1 MDVRV
6 DNFLDFCKIFYPSR
20 YRLEMKKPGFD
31 FSLLEAEVR
40 ENGGIDVNNIFF
52 NGFCVEETEELNF
65 DNFDIEKQLAKL
77 DNDLDKAKYLI
88 NCFDFI
94 FRMPLLAFLPE
105 KDLSVEPYYTSKE
118 IIIHLFNN
126 KMFGINL
133 FEKLYFIYNNVITNE
148 ELSTAFYNYYR
159 SIGLSYVYEYLSDFI
174 KGYELYKENKNKIN
188 DNNFVNNY
196 FSQFLSSTWFNDLA
210 NGNFSSRVLKSE
222 YFYQNTALNYNFSYF
237 GAEGRSGNSMSY
249 NTTELFE
256 NNFELFKK
264 NKLFLN
270 KDLLIASSS
279 YNLVGDSSQEYF
291 FELTFKY
298 SDNLKSSFKINI
310 EVASKLINIYVPLS
324 LTENINTKL
333 ELKNYRKKVLKDY
346 GFRGPNKANSYG
358 ANKNGGEDYSDG
370 NMLPLSY
377 YNFKNF
383 VYGKIIPKNPEQ
395 ANSNINFSSS
405 FFSKDI
411 YGLIEKKDFINTD
424 TTYFTERFI
433 NKAKRYLMRNRN
445 DKLFESVPNEMIE
458 QVIEENAATQ

>member
-94 FRMPLLAFLPE
+94 FRMPLLPFLPE
-105 KDLSVEPYYTSKE
+105 KDLSVEPYYEQTE
-118 IIIHLFNN
+118 IAKHLL
-126 KMFGINL
+126 KTKIFGINI
-133 FEKLYFIYNNVITNE
+133 FEKAHFVMEKISSDKDLNNTLFNYCRDIGLEYIFNILFTKLEELYSYYEIKNNLSPNTIYN
-148 ELSTAFYNYYR
+148 
-159 SIGLSYVYEYLSDFI
+159 
-174 KGYELYKENKNKIN
+174 
-188 DNNFVNNY
+188 
-196 FSQFLSSTWFNDLA
+196 FLSETWFNYETD
-210 NGNFSSRVLKSE
+210 GNFTSKIINYTYVNNEPTNTEARFNSYEKNRNYMFFKEKS
-222 YFYQNTALNYNFSYF
+222 
-237 GAEGRSGNSMSY
+237 M
-249 NTTELFE
+249 FE

-270 KDLLIASSS
+270 QDLLINNS
-279 YNLVGDSSQEYF
+279 YTYIAGHADEEYF
-291 FELTFKY
+291 VELVFKY
-298 SDNLKSSFKINI
+298 SDNLKFSVKLKAEMGFKLDC
-310 EVASKLINIYVPLS
+310 VYLPLP

-333 ELKNYRKKVLKDY
+333 DLKNYRKKVLKDN
-346 GFRGPNKANSYG
+346 GFNGPLKNITRGV
-358 ANKNGGEDYSDG
+358 NKNGGQSSSDG
-370 NMLPLSY
+370 DQAPLSFY
-377 YNFKNF
+377 IFRDFCYL
-383 VYGKIIPKNPEQ
+383 KIIPKNPEQ
-395 ANSNINFSSS
+395 DSDVISSIN
-405 FFSKDI
+405 FFSKNV

-433 NKAKRYLMRNRN
+433 NKAKRYLMKNRN
-445 DKLFESVPNEMIE
+445 DKLFESVPNEMLE
-458 QVIEENAATQ
+458 KVVEEDVFSVN

>member
-94 FRMPLLAFLPE
+94 FRMPLLPFLPE
-105 KDLSVEPYYTSKE
+105 KDLSVEPYYEQTE
-118 IIIHLFNN
+118 IAKHLL
-126 KMFGINL
+126 KTKIFGINI
-133 FEKLYFIYNNVITNE
+133 FEKAHFVMEKISSDKDLNNTLFNYCRDIGLEYIFNILFIKLEELYSYYEIKNNLSPNTIYN
-148 ELSTAFYNYYR
+148 
-159 SIGLSYVYEYLSDFI
+159 
-174 KGYELYKENKNKIN
+174 
-188 DNNFVNNY
+188 
-196 FSQFLSSTWFNDLA
+196 FLSETWFNYETDGSFTSKIINYTYVNNEPTNTEA
-210 NGNFSSRVLKSE
+210 RFNSYEKNRNYMFFKEKS
-222 YFYQNTALNYNFSYF
+222 
-237 GAEGRSGNSMSY
+237 M
-249 NTTELFE
+249 FE

-270 KDLLIASSS
+270 QDLLINNS
-279 YNLVGDSSQEYF
+279 YTYITGHADEEYF
-291 FELTFKY
+291 VELVFKY
-298 SDNLKSSFKINI
+298 SDNLKFSVKLKAEMGFKLDC
-310 EVASKLINIYVPLS
+310 VYLPLP

-333 ELKNYRKKVLKDY
+333 DLKNYRKKVLKDN
-346 GFRGPNKANSYG
+346 GFNGPLKNITRGV
-358 ANKNGGEDYSDG
+358 NKNGGQSSSDG
-370 NMLPLSY
+370 DQAPLSFY
-377 YNFKNF
+377 IFRDFCYL
-383 VYGKIIPKNPEQ
+383 KIIPKNPEQ
-395 ANSNINFSSS
+395 DSDVISSIN
-405 FFSKDI
+405 FFSKNV

-433 NKAKRYLMRNRN
+433 NKAKRYLMKNRN
-445 DKLFESVPNEMIE
+445 DKLFESVPNEMLE
-458 QVIEENAATQ
+458 KVVEEDVFSVN